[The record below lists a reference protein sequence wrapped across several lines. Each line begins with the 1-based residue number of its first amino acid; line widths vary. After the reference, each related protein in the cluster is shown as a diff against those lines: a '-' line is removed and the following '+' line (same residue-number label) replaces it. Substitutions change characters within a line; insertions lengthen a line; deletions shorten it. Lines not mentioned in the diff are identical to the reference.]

1 MLRILTGFLLI
12 GFLSFNH
19 LNLQAHNNDHKGM
32 QANVPWFT
40 VEKLINPFYVKNKVD
55 TTITG
60 FQRYDLYDSES
71 LFWASKGNIG
81 HVARLLNFEPDMQP
95 GFSLF
100 SNPLH
105 PGYLLTLDGQ
115 KYYRPEHVY
124 SELFY
129 VTGSEREQLFHAMH
143 NQRLHENVYA
153 GVKYQTVNSP
163 GAFSRMAARNAAIEL
178 KVDAE
183 VGERYGVVGAFV
195 LNRLKNRESGGL
207 KNHLNFEEDEVRDS
221 VFLYAAESRYR
232 DVGFRFKQYFRAGFS
247 FDKDTIKDGRSIS
260 LGTFFHEFSYQ
271 RRAFIFDE
279 KAAPTT
285 VFYENEAFNPDF
297 TFDSTLVHVVSNRLT
312 WSSHRVNGRQDV
324 FPLHFDLS
332 VEHSLIN
339 VRQPLY
345 DVLSVKSDD
354 DEEYNF
360 ERSRYSQLSYLGRV
374 NTDPSRSLSFNAR
387 GSYISGGYND
397 QDFGLDGTLSIG
409 GEDRPYR
416 LTFLGAYAHQ
426 EAPWFYNNFKGNYVS
441 WSNDFRKT
449 NTLKLGARIRT
460 PIFSLEGNY
469 YYLHRAVFMNADA
482 FPEQREDGFPVLT
495 ASLSANLDA
504 GFFRSHHQ
512 LVYQH
517 TGEQAFDR
525 FPQLLSYHSIYADFI
540 LFDDALHAHAGIDLR
555 YNAPYRPMAYMPVA
569 MQFYIQDE
577 YETDHVFLMDFF
589 VNAKISR
596 ARLFV
601 KLQNVLGLAFD
612 MPQYYAIPFYP
623 LPEGMFKFG
632 VSWMFFD

>member
-1 MLRILTGFLLI
+1 MHRILICILI
-12 GFLSFNH
+12 GMLSFNH
-19 LNLQAHNNDHKGM
+19 PGLKAHSEDHDKKE
-32 QANVPWFT
+32 ARVYWF
-40 VEKLINPFYVKNKVD
+40 VMEKLVNPFYIDNKVD

-60 FQRYDLYDSES
+60 FQRYDLYDTES
-71 LFWASKGNIG
+71 LFWAGKGNVG
-81 HVARLLNFEPDMQP
+81 HVARLLHFDPDMQS
-95 GFSLF
+95 GFLLF
-100 SNPLH
+100 ANPLH
-105 PGYLLTLDGQ
+105 PGYLLSLADQ
-115 KYYRPEHVY
+115 KYYRPKHVF

-153 GVKYQTVNSP
+153 GVKYQTVSSP
-163 GAFSRMAARNAAIEL
+163 GAYSRLAARNAAIEL

-183 VGERYGVVGAFV
+183 IGERYGFLGTFA
-195 LNRLKNRESGGL
+195 LNRMINRESGGL
-207 KNHLNFEEDEVRDS
+207 KNHLHFEEDEVRDS

-247 FDKDTIKDGRSIS
+247 FDKDTIQGGRSIS
-260 LGTFFHEFSYQ
+260 LGTFFHEFNYQ

-279 KAAPTT
+279 TTAPSG
-285 VFYENEAFNPDF
+285 VFYENPAFNPDF

-332 VEHSLIN
+332 AEHSLIN

-345 DVLSVKSDD
+345 DVQSVKSDD
-354 DEEYNF
+354 DEEYIF
-360 ERSRYSQLSYLGRV
+360 ERNRYAQLAYQGRV
-374 NTDPSRSLSFNAR
+374 NTDPSRYLSFNAR
-387 GSYISGGYND
+387 ASYIMGGYND
-397 QDFGLDGTLSIG
+397 KDLSLDGKLAIG
-409 GEDRPYR
+409 GTGRAYR
-416 LTFLGAYAHQ
+416 LAFLGAYAQ
-426 EAPWFYNNFKGNYVS
+426 REAPWFYNNFTGNYVS

-449 NTLKLGARIRT
+449 NTLRLGARIHT
-460 PIFSLEGNY
+460 PMLSLEGNY
-469 YYLHRAVFMNADA
+469 YYLHRAVFMNTDA
-482 FPEQREDGFPVLT
+482 FPEQHDGGFPIYT

-504 GFFRSHHQ
+504 GFLRTHHR

-525 FPQLLSYHSIYADFI
+525 FPKLLSYHSLYADFI
-540 LFDDALHAHAGIDLR
+540 LFDDALHAHAGVDLR
-555 YNAPYRPMAYMPVA
+555 YNAPCRPMAYMPVVR
-569 MQFYIQDE
+569 QFYIQDD
-577 YETDHVFLMDFF
+577 YKSDHVFLMDVF

>member
-1 MLRILTGFLLI
+1 MHNIYICVLI
-12 GFLSFNH
+12 GMLSFTH
-19 LNLQAHNNDHKGM
+19 PGLKAHNDDHEGM
-32 QANVPWFT
+32 EVKVPWFT
-40 VEKLINPFYVKNKVD
+40 TEKLVNPFCVENKAD
-55 TTITG
+55 TTLNG

-71 LFWASKGNIG
+71 LFWAGKGNIG
-81 HVARLLNFEPDMQP
+81 HVARLLHFYPDMKP
-95 GFSLF
+95 GFTLF
-100 SNPLH
+100 ANPLH
-105 PGYLLTLDGQ
+105 PGYLLNLDDQ
-115 KYYRPEHVY
+115 KYYRPTHVF

-163 GAFSRMAARNAAIEL
+163 GAYSRLAARNAAIEF

-183 VGERYGVVGAFV
+183 IGERYGVLGAFTM
-195 LNRLKNRESGGL
+195 NRLINSESGGL
-207 KNHLNFEEDEVRDS
+207 KNHLHFEEDEVRDS
-221 VFLYAAESRYR
+221 VYLYSAESRYR
-232 DVGFRFKQYFRAGFS
+232 EVGFRIMQYFRAGFT
-247 FDKDTIKDGRSIS
+247 FDKDTITDGRSVS
-260 LGTFFHEFSYQ
+260 LGTFYHEFSYQ

-279 KAAPTT
+279 NASPSKF
-285 VFYENEAFNPDF
+285 FYKNEAFNSNL

-332 VEHSLIN
+332 AEHSIIN

-345 DVLSVKSDD
+345 DVQSVKSDD
-354 DEEYNF
+354 NEEYLF
-360 ERSRYSQLSYLGRV
+360 ERNRYAQLAYQGRV
-374 NTDPSRSLSFNAR
+374 NTDPSRYLSFNAR
-387 GSYISGGYND
+387 ASYIMGGYND
-397 QDFGLDGTLSIG
+397 KDLGLDGELALG
-409 GEDRPYR
+409 GTGRAYR
-416 LTFLGAYAHQ
+416 LAFLGTYAQ
-426 EAPWFYNNFKGNYVS
+426 REAPWFYNNFTGNYVS
-441 WSNDFRKT
+441 WDNDFRKT
-449 NTLKLGARIRT
+449 NTLRLGARIYT
-460 PIFSLEGNY
+460 PMLSLEGNY
-469 YYLHRAVFMNADA
+469 YYLHRAVLMNTDA
-482 FPEQREDGFPVLT
+482 FPEQHSSGFPFYT
-495 ASLSANLDA
+495 ASLSANINA

-512 LVYQH
+512 LVYQY
-517 TGEQAFDR
+517 TGEQAFDS
-525 FPQLLSYHSIYADFI
+525 FPQLLSYHSLYADFV

-555 YNAPYRPMAYMPVA
+555 YNGPYRPMAYMPVA

-577 YETDHVFLMDFF
+577 YKTDHVFLVDVF

>member
-1 MLRILTGFLLI
+1 MRFIWICILMGMLTFTHAGLK
-12 GFLSFNH
+12 
-19 LNLQAHNNDHKGM
+19 AHNEKQDQKE
-32 QANVPWFT
+32 ASVPWFT
-40 VEKLINPFYVKNKVD
+40 MEKLLDPFYIENSVD

-81 HVARLLNFEPDMQP
+81 HVARMLHFDPDMQP
-95 GFSLF
+95 EFSLF
-100 SNPLH
+100 ANPLH
-105 PGYLLTLDGQ
+105 PGYLLSLDGQ
-115 KYYRPEHVY
+115 KYYRPTHVF

-153 GVKYQTVNSP
+153 GVKYQTVSSP
-163 GAFSRMAARNAAIEL
+163 GVYSRLAARNAAIEL
-178 KVDAE
+178 KLDAE
-183 VGERYGVVGAFV
+183 VGERYGVLGGFA
-195 LNRLKNRESGGL
+195 LNRLINRESGGL
-207 KNHLNFEEDEVRDS
+207 KNHLGFEEDEVRDS
-221 VFLYAAESRYR
+221 VFLYSAESRYR
-232 DVGFRFKQYFRAGFS
+232 DVGFRIKQYFRAGFT
-247 FDKDTIKDGRSIS
+247 FDKDTITDGRSVS
-260 LGTFFHEFSYQ
+260 FGTFYHEFNYQ

-279 KAAPTT
+279 KSAPST
-285 VFYENEAFNPDF
+285 VFYENEAFHQGF
-297 TFDSTLVHVVSNRLT
+297 TFDSTLVHVLSNKLT
-312 WSSHRVNGRQDV
+312 WSSHRLNGRQDV

-332 VEHSLIN
+332 AEHSVIN
-339 VRQPLY
+339 ARRPLY
-345 DVLSVKSDD
+345 NDNDAN
-354 DEEYNF
+354 DEDENYLF
-360 ERSRYSQLSYLGRV
+360 ERDRYSQFLYQARV
-374 NTDPSRSLSFNAR
+374 NTDPSRYLSFNAR
-387 GSYISGGYND
+387 ASYISGGYND
-397 QDFGLDGTLSIG
+397 KDLGLDGMLALG
-409 GEDRPYR
+409 REGRPYR
-416 LTFLGAYAHQ
+416 LAFLGAYAQQ
-426 EAPWFYNNFKGNYVS
+426 EAPWFYNNFTGNYLR
-441 WSNDFRKT
+441 WDNDFRKT
-449 NTLKLGARIRT
+449 NKLRLGARIHT

-469 YYLHRAVFMNADA
+469 YYLHRAVYMNADA
-482 FPEQREDGFPVLT
+482 FPEQHDGGFPIYT
-495 ASLSANLDA
+495 ASLTANLNA

-525 FPQLLSYHSIYADFI
+525 FPQLLSYHSLYADFV
-540 LFDDALHAHAGIDLR
+540 LFDNALHAHTGIDLR

-577 YETDHVFLMDFF
+577 YKTDHVFLVDVF